1 MNKRRKTGG
10 GSGEA
15 SSTRE
20 LKQRVKTA
28 RGRKN
33 SSTLWLQRQLNDPYV
48 AAARRDGYRSRAAYK
63 LIEIDDKYHLLKP
76 GTRVVD
82 LGAAPGGWAQ
92 IAAKRCG
99 AANGRGGE
107 VVGIDLLPIEP
118 IPGTTLIEMDFMD
131 DEAPDELKR
140 LMGGPADVVM
150 SDMAASA
157 TGHKPTDHLRIMS
170 LCELALDF
178 AMEVLK
184 PGGSFLAKVLQGGAE
199 KDLMTMLKTNFKVVR
214 HVKPK
219 ASRSDSAEM
228 YVLATGFRGG
238 KAAAEGAED
247 TPDS

>member
-1 MNKRRKTGG
+1 MSKARRGGSSGG
-10 GSGEA
+10 GSGRDA
-15 SSTRE
+15 GSTRQ

-28 RGRKN
+28 RGRKT

-63 LIEIDDKYHLLKP
+63 LLEIDDKYHLLKP
-76 GTRVVD
+76 GQRVVD
-82 LGAAPGGWAQ
+82 LGAAPGGWTQVAV
-92 IAAKRCG
+92 KRTG
-99 AANGRGGE
+99 VETGKGGH
-107 VVGIDLLPIEP
+107 VVGIDILPMELIS
-118 IPGTTLIEMDFMD
+118 GAALIEMDFMA

-140 LMGGPADVVM
+140 QMGGPADIVM

-157 TGHKPTDHLRIMS
+157 TGHRATDHLRIMS

-199 KDLMTMLKTNFKVVR
+199 KDLMDTLRKNFKVVK

-228 YVLATGFRGG
+228 YVMATGFRGDV
-238 KAAAEGAED
+238 AQPAEEE
-247 TPDS
+247 